1 MFVGG
6 IGDGI
11 AAIFILAGLG
21 LVFIVGSL
29 MAVFFKIIGA
39 ATGRAVL
46 WGFGLPL
53 AGLLV
58 VMASGWIANRD
69 RPEEVMP
76 TGIPIEIERDAQAA
90 PRHVSSSS
98 KEEGET

>member
-1 MFVGG
+1 MMFVGG

-53 AGLLV
+53 AGLIV
-58 VMASGWIANRD
+58 VIVSGWILKPD
-69 RPEEVMP
+69 RSEKATP
-76 TGIPIEIERDAQAA
+76 TGIPIEIERDAKADRLQ
-90 PRHVSSSS
+90 
-98 KEEGET
+98 EGV